1 MKWLIERLRGM
12 NWYALSAVFFTLAM
26 FLLAA
31 VGENWS
37 DTWAVVA
44 AFTALVSAIFAVT
57 DGLLGVLGALARIE
71 EQLDELLNRDKTDK
85 RR

>member
-1 MKWLIERLRGM
+1 MNWLIERAKNM
-12 NWYALSAVFFTLAM
+12 NWYALSAVFFTVAM

-31 VGENWS
+31 VGDDWS

-57 DGLLGVLGALARIE
+57 DSMLGVLGVLSRIE
-71 EQLDELLNRDKTDK
+71 EQLDTLLNERKK
-85 RR
+85 R

>member
-1 MKWLIERLRGM
+1 MKWLIERAKNM
-12 NWYALSAVFFTLAM
+12 NWYALSAVFFTAAM

-31 VGENWS
+31 VGEDAT

-57 DGLLGVLGALARIE
+57 DGLIGILGSLARIE
-71 EQLDELLNRDKTDK
+71 EQLDELLNRNKTDK

>member
-1 MKWLIERLRGM
+1 MNRFIERIKGV
-12 NWYALSAVFFTLAM
+12 NWYAVSAVFFTIAM

-31 VGENWS
+31 LGEDWS

-44 AFTALVSAIFAVT
+44 AFTGLVSAIFAMT
-57 DGLLGVLGALARIE
+57 DGLLGILGALSRIE
-71 EQLDELLNRDKTDK
+71 EQLDELLNRDKSDK

>member
-1 MKWLIERLRGM
+1 MNGFIERIKGV
-12 NWYALSAVFFTLAM
+12 NWYAVSAVLFTIAM
-26 FLLAA
+26 FILASI
-31 VGENWS
+31 GDEFT

-57 DGLLGVLGALARIE
+57 DGLLGILGALARIE